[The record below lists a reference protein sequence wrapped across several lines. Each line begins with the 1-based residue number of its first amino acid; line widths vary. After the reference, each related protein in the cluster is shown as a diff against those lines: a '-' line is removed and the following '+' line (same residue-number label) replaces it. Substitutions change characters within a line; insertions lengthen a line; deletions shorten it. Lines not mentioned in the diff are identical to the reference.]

1 MKQKSVSL
9 LRRHNIPGIF
19 PVSLTQY
26 LTVLFYRHK
35 AKRTVDEAADSIVNM
50 FSLLFD
56 TISKMSVFSCF
67 PIIKKYS

>member
-1 MKQKSVSL
+1 M
-9 LRRHNIPGIF
+9 
-19 PVSLTQY
+19 SLTQY
-26 LTVLFYRHK
+26 LTILFYRHK
-35 AKRTVDEAADSIVNM
+35 EKRTVDEDADPIVNI